1 LSDGPQAESPDLTPG
16 HEPGFFIGE
25 TTMRTIAL
33 VAALGLAACS
43 VMPEPTTPTPEQ
55 IERAAR
61 LAQQLAEIARQ
72 IGGAP

>member
-1 LSDGPQAESPDLTPG
+1 
-16 HEPGFFIGE
+16 
-25 TTMRTIAL
+25 MRIIAL

-43 VMPEPTTPTPEQ
+43 VMPEPNVPTPEQ